1 MSYKFIRFLK
11 CPLIQQKINPL
22 PSRKL
27 PRLMLPLPPLRATTL
42 LGNRMP
48 SGKLRQ
54 VTLMRINL
62 HFRLGFLHN
71 RTLGS
76 SHRT

>member
-1 MSYKFIRFLK
+1 MSYKFIRLLK
-11 CPLIQQKINPL
+11 RPLIQQEINPF

-27 PRLMLPLPPLRATTL
+27 PRLMLPLAPFRAAAL

-48 SGKLRQ
+48 SRKLRQ

-62 HFRLGFLHN
+62 HFRLVFLHDE
-71 RTLGS
+71 TLGS
-76 SHRT
+76 CHRT